1 MASWQAMKKIIKHKE
16 SKKSHFVQNGVQ
28 VVIKDALPP
37 EINLRSIL
45 DKAFNTVPSM
55 YLGYIDVVYVGKF
68 FLLDKNDFGAVY
80 DQGAIYLNNFQAS
93 EEDAVSHL
101 VHEIAHAVEQ
111 NNSSFF
117 YSDGEIEREFLSKR
131 QKVHSLLSAEGI
143 SVPLFHFY
151 NTEYSKQFDSL
162 LYDEIG
168 YPMLA
173 MLTTNIFNSPYAMTS
188 INEYFANIFEVFYN
202 KKDVNFVK
210 NSSFAVYNKLIELE
224 ESSD

>member
-1 MASWQAMKKIIKHKE
+1 MKKIIKHKE

-37 EINLRSIL
+37 EINLRLIL

-101 VHEIAHAVEQ
+101 VH
-111 NNSSFF
+111 
-117 YSDGEIEREFLSKR
+117 